1 MLAFFVGVAVLI
13 ICAVITSERK
23 YLIPPKEK
31 TSVEDKK
38 QTKQAETKEVA
49 ATTEPEKK
57 EFKNSDGLN
66 ILLYVG
72 CFLVIAALMGYVSTV
87 DEALIPPIVITVTC
101 LALMASILIFKF
113 VKFLKPSSYAF
124 NVSSLIMFLFWIPS
138 LEAIGL
144 SWSYA
149 FLASFLFLTGAG
161 IISASIFKH
170 KALWYVPAFSLIGLL
185 TSALSIIDTEV
196 GLDDKLMA
204 YGCVVGFM
212 WLGIFLRY
220 CWKAKVTWLPIQTRH
235 VTRTFSFIYPII
247 SGFFTLVAC
256 ESLDDYPFILTIFTV
271 LLSFY
276 LVLEHI
282 ITKNKAIVNILR
294 VCLEGVCIALAID
307 ISYGV
312 ATMEG
317 EAFQRNV
324 ILLTILISS
333 FIQGLISILM
343 FATKHDE
350 ESHSRE
356 RWVFAASIVGLAIC
370 AMFGAASMD
379 SSLLAAK
386 GDMVNTVITLSAQLL
401 TILFAAIALFLD
413 RNPLM
418 LIVTAIG
425 LCDITM
431 TNLEDSPVIAC
442 IILSVGAI
450 VFSVSYSALRKLDE
464 KSALPASIISAGIC
478 TLFGLGIGAEE
489 SISYIPIL
497 GIGLS
502 MATQGFILK
511 NKGLRISGVY
521 ITALGI
527 INAWSSIRT
536 GFAITETSSCRNI
549 GGYKKTD
556 LYCPPSTTSYPI
568 WTHVID
574 SIVCLVP
581 PAAAFCLS
589 IFDKKRP
596 KTLQDGTI
604 TTSISPNFIIGGILA
619 IFNAV
624 LIIPFLY
631 DDLNFLNFTLALAML
646 VSLLIWSAVK
656 KWMGFEVA
664 SLVAILFL
672 VLESVGDN
680 IWITLIIAGMGI
692 IGIVIFISYKNYKKF
707 NNNQAAAPA
716 PAPKIEAKAE
726 EAPKVEEKTKQPT
739 EEPKS
744 EEKKD

>member
-38 QTKQAETKEVA
+38 QTKQAEAKEVA

-144 SWSYA
+144 SWGYA

-161 IISASIFKH
+161 VISASIFKH

-196 GLDDKLMA
+196 GLNDKLMA

-235 VTRTFSFIYPII
+235 VTRTFSFVYPII
-247 SGFFTLVAC
+247 SGFFTLIAC

-282 ITKNKAIVNILR
+282 IIKNKAITNILR

-312 ATMEG
+312 VTMEG
-317 EAFQRNV
+317 EAFQQNV

-333 FIQGLISILM
+333 FIQGLISIIM

-370 AMFGAASMD
+370 AMFGAATMTS
-379 SSLLAAK
+379 SSLAIK
-386 GDMVNTVITLSAQLL
+386 GDMMNTVITLSAQLL

-418 LIVTAIG
+418 LIVAAIG

-450 VFSVSYSALRKLDE
+450 IFSVSYSALRKIDE
-464 KSALPASIISAGIC
+464 KTALPASLISAGIC

-489 SISYIPIL
+489 AISYIPIL

-521 ITALGI
+521 ITAVGLI
-527 INAWSSIRT
+527 SAWASIRT
-536 GFAITETSSCRNI
+536 DYKIVTPSTSRYRFASTVSYPDWVYVFDAIT
-549 GGYKKTD
+549 
-556 LYCPPSTTSYPI
+556 
-568 WTHVID
+568 
-574 SIVCLVP
+574 CLIP
-581 PAAAFCLS
+581 PAAAFLLS
-589 IFDKKRP
+589 LFDNKKT
-596 KTLQDGTI
+596 KTLKDGTE
-604 TTSISPNFIIGGILA
+604 TTRMTPNFIVGGVLA
-619 IFNAV
+619 ILNAV
-624 LIIPFLY
+624 IVIPSLEGDLQFL
-631 DDLNFLNFTLALAML
+631 FSTLSLAML
-646 VSLLIWSAVK
+646 IGLLVWSAAK
-656 KWMGFEVA
+656 KWMGFEIA
-664 SLVAILFL
+664 SLIAILIL
-672 VLESVGDN
+672 VLENVGDN
-680 IWITLIIAGMGI
+680 LWITLIIAGMGI
-692 IGIVIFISYKNYKKF
+692 IGIVVFISYKNYKKF
-707 NNNQAAAPA
+707 NNDQATA
-716 PAPKIEAKAE
+716 PAPKVEAKTEQPAV
-726 EAPKVEEKTKQPT
+726 EAPKVEAKTEQPT